1 MPVTFSSRNEALLN
15 DRHIRMV
22 PLLVITTYS
31 DRTAGTVDE
40 TFYLSDRGI
49 LVQYDGAVRQFEPFV
64 AEMGSLSE
72 SMPHLPTPEDF
83 AAMFDKTLE
92 FKLSNQKRDGTD
104 TTFYEAFRAKNI
116 EMADCWFGAIF
127 LEDGDNDADM
137 SALAEVDTYSN
148 RVALFE
154 GVVEQVYDITST
166 AFSIRLQREHPPVI
180 NSLIVDDPLTADP
193 RDLGKRVPYV
203 YGSVKKV
210 PAVGWDVGFAT
221 TLAETISSTQTGLVY
236 LSDTTGY
243 PTSGTFDIFVNGEK
257 MTCNGALTSATQISI
272 TTRGVSPTI
281 AAVHAAGETVLESTN
296 AVTFLAAAHECDSVG
311 NIYVRNPYTGD
322 LVLISNM
329 SASAT
334 PTVDAADTTTV
345 SGETVASIIWTSSEL
360 EAMLV
365 ELSAQAAVT
374 QQPVTTVT
382 HNSTGSVTQL
392 PTSASGPSTP
402 GFGANSMK
410 DGSPNTYCVFSD
422 NYPGGGP
429 TGSVTFP
436 SPPGTTNGQTLEIH
450 MPVYMTGASSSLQIR
465 VGSTLVHTFNG
476 APAGTYYIQTTQTSN
491 VINFSY
497 SKAVDPYSGQAAV
510 SYVKRSVSYV
520 DSAPSSSLGTP
531 AAIEAASVGY
541 GLEVFADVDGVIVP
555 SPSGSNPYIA
565 SVGALIERPKDVMRH
580 YIEERT
586 GTPKFNFDI
595 YSETTSTTDKCAF
608 VESTVGDTFEEIL
621 GRVAYE
627 AFLELYLVPGS
638 INVSAP
644 RAFGW
649 TSIGAGLIDDFGEAI
664 ENGRDSEGFW
674 SRWRVVYDIDYS
686 RIAGSSNEE
695 DPFDAS
701 MRIDGDVSD
710 IAASPNLWTTTDI
723 LDAEKVVGRHD
734 NTLTKFIT
742 TREEVQIKSVMN
754 KRARES
760 VRIGSTVLLRSVPFW
775 FGFRYYLTDT
785 LEVKLP
791 WWSAARGC
799 KVLSI
804 EHNWESMLA
813 NITVVE
819 LP

>member
-1 MPVTFSSRNEALLN
+1 MPVTFSSRNEGLLN
-15 DRHIRMV
+15 DRRIRMV

-137 SALAEVDTYSN
+137 SALAEVDVYSN

-311 NIYVRNPYTGD
+311 NIYVRNPYTGE

-374 QQPVTTVT
+374 QQAVVSHAVT
-382 HNSTGSVTQL
+382 
-392 PTSASGPSTP
+392 
-402 GFGANSMK
+402 
-410 DGSPNTYCVFSD
+410 
-422 NYPGGGP
+422 
-429 TGSVTFP
+429 
-436 SPPGTTNGQTLEIH
+436 
-450 MPVYMTGASSSLQIR
+450 ASSEFLGTSSSSPILR
-465 VGSTLVHTFNG
+465 DGDLTVGVAGNG
-476 APAGTYYIQTTQTSN
+476 WVGFEFAGGTITTQTVS
-491 VINFSY
+491 VF
-497 SKAVDPYSGQAAV
+497 VGFLGSGDQMRV
-510 SYVKRSVSYV
+510 YV
-520 DSAPSSSLGTP
+520 SSSTTGGSGTLIGTISGSSSFTARWFRFTTSSTNERYVNYTIVGGAGGSDVRELVKNISYTSDAPTVGTP

-686 RIAGSSNEE
+686 RIAGSSNDE

-760 VRIGSTVLLRSVPFW
+760 VRIGSTVSLRSVPFW